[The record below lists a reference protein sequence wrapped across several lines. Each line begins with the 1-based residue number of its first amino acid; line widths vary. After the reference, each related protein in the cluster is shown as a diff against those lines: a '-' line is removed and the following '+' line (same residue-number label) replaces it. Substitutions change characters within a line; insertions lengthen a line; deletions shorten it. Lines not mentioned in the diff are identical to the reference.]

1 MFNYEV
7 DDHQYRRWLRET
19 NIQNTDAIS
28 ILNLR
33 GYRLPAV
40 VPRVEDWIVNW
51 LQEHEIK
58 VWVVDPFAR
67 AFVGSGTSENDNT
80 EVGRFLDTL
89 DVIKERAGVTD
100 LILPTHT
107 GRAEFEQG
115 EERARGATRLDDWAD
130 VRWFLT
136 KDDDDTRFFR
146 ATGRDVDIPE
156 QKLSFNESD
165 RSLKIGGGDRAWEKK
180 RAGENRVVDHVTA
193 NPGCSTRSIYAAL
206 RQAGLK
212 GKDGVLQG
220 HIDSAVFGHRIVLRP
235 GETNGAANRYY
246 PLGATVIGGA
256 E

>member
-7 DDHQYRRWLRET
+7 DDHQYRRWLRES
-19 NIQNTDAIS
+19 NIHNTDAIS

-165 RSLKIGGGDRAWEKK
+165 RSLRIGGGDRAWEKK

-206 RQAGLK
+206 RQGGLK

-246 PLGATVIGGA
+246 PLEATVIGGA